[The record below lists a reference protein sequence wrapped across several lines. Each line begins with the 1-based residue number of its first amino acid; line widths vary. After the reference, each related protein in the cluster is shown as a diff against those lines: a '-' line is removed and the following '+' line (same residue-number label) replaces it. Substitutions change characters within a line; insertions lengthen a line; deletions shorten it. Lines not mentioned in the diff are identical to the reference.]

1 LGVPYFLSEAS
12 HGRYITKVGIVP
24 HSGTT
29 KGGSSF
35 SNVVFHFLKYK
46 LQIKDSLTR
55 RFISYS
61 PSLPSS

>member
-1 LGVPYFLSEAS
+1 
-12 HGRYITKVGIVP
+12 
-24 HSGTT
+24 
-29 KGGSSF
+29 
-35 SNVVFHFLKYK
+35 VFHLLEYK